1 MYLHSTNVLSFIL
14 CSLYM
19 SSGHAATSI
28 GLMTYVLL
36 EMFVCHPNML
46 CGLTCQ
52 KRDISYFYV
61 CGYGWLKQTTDNV
74 VDEEAAS
81 ANEEASDTD
90 PSNSVAIDI
99 KDDDSADEIST
110 NNMEQTNENAAVNC
124 DIEEAS
130 PSPQPL
136 LSESESSLPLHNTWI
151 WIYTATKEWKYH
163 LYAIYYMIL
172 LLPVPFSR
180 VYLHDHLWTQVLA
193 GSCVGIVTASIWYLC
208 CIRLC
213 IGTKI
218 IHWRNSTWAKWW
230 GLRCSQTGGL
240 ICGK

>member
-1 MYLHSTNVLSFIL
+1 MP
-14 CSLYM
+14 
-19 SSGHAATSI
+19 SGHAATSI
-28 GLMTYVLL
+28 GLMTYILL

-52 KRDISYFYV
+52 KRDISYSYV
-61 CGYGWLKQTTDNV
+61 WGYGWLKQTTTDVDGEV
-74 VDEEAAS
+74 VGS
-81 ANEEASDTD
+81 TNEEETD
-90 PSNSVAIDI
+90 AAPSNSVTIDI
-99 KDDDSADEIST
+99 KDDDNVDESSI
-110 NNMEQTNENAAVNC
+110 NKEQTDENAVINC

-136 LSESESSLPLHNTWI
+136 LSESESNLPLHNTWL
-151 WIYTATKEWKYH
+151 YTTATKQWKYH

-193 GSCVGIVTASIWYLC
+193 GSCVGIITSSIWYLC

-218 IHWRNSTWAKWW
+218 SI
-230 GLRCSQTGGL
+230 GEGIVTGQSGGDFDAVKL
-240 ICGK
+240 EV

>member
-1 MYLHSTNVLSFIL
+1 MP
-14 CSLYM
+14 
-19 SSGHAATSI
+19 SGHAATSI
-28 GLMTYVLL
+28 GLMTYILL

-52 KRDISYFYV
+52 KKDSSYSYV
-61 CGYGWLKQTTDNV
+61 RGYGWLKQTTTD

-81 ANEEASDTD
+81 ANEEEADAD
-90 PSNSVAIDI
+90 LSNSVRIDI
-99 KDDDSADEIST
+99 KDNADESSI
-110 NNMEQTNENAAVNC
+110 NIEQTDENEAINSG

-136 LSESESSLPLHNTWI
+136 LCESESNLPLHNTWI
-151 WIYTATKEWKYH
+151 NTATIQWKYH
-163 LYAIYYMIL
+163 LYAMYYMIL

-193 GSCVGIVTASIWYLC
+193 GSCIGIITASVWYLC
-208 CIRLC
+208 CVRLC

-218 IHWRNSTWAKWW
+218 MHWRRNSDWAKWW

>member
-1 MYLHSTNVLSFIL
+1 
-14 CSLYM
+14 M

-28 GLMTYVLL
+28 GLMTYILL

-52 KRDISYFYV
+52 KRDVSYSYV
-61 CGYGWLKQTTDNV
+61 WGHGWLKQTTDDVNGEV
-74 VDEEAAS
+74 VDS
-81 ANEEASDTD
+81 ANEEASDAT

-99 KDDDSADEIST
+99 KDNADEIGT
-110 NNMEQTNENAAVNC
+110 NNMEQTDENAAVNC
-124 DIEEAS
+124 GDIEEAS
-130 PSPQPL
+130 PSPEPL
-136 LSESESSLPLHNTWI
+136 LSESESNLPLHNTWV
-151 WIYTATKEWKYH
+151 YTATKEWKYH

-180 VYLHDHLWTQVLA
+180 VYLHDHLLTQVLA
-193 GSCVGIVTASIWYLC
+193 GSSVGIGTASLWYLC

-218 IHWRNSTWAKWW
+218 MHWRRNSEWAKWW

>member
-1 MYLHSTNVLSFIL
+1 MHSRNVLSFIL
-14 CSLYM
+14 FSLYAM
-19 SSGHAATSI
+19 PSGHAATSI
-28 GLMTYVLL
+28 GLMTYILL

-52 KRDISYFYV
+52 KRDISYSYV
-61 CGYGWLKQTTDNV
+61 WGYGWLNQTTDIDREV
-74 VDEEAAS
+74 VDS
-81 ANEEASDTD
+81 ANEEIPDAD
-90 PSNSVAIDI
+90 PSNSVAINI
-99 KDDDSADEIST
+99 KDNADEISK
-110 NNMEQTNENAAVNC
+110 NNMEQTDENVFS

-136 LSESESSLPLHNTWI
+136 LSESESSLPLHNT

-180 VYLHDHLWTQVLA
+180 VYLHDHLTTQVLA
-193 GSCVGIVTASIWYLC
+193 GSCVGLITASIWYLC

-218 IHWRNSTWAKWW
+218 MHWRRNSDWAKWW
-230 GLRCSQTGGL
+230 GLRCSQIGGL

>member
-1 MYLHSTNVLSFIL
+1 
-14 CSLYM
+14 M

-28 GLMTYVLL
+28 GLMTYILL
-36 EMFVCHPNML
+36 EMFTCHPNML

-52 KRDISYFYV
+52 KRDISYYYV
-61 CGYGWLKQTTDNV
+61 WGYGWLKQTTDIDEQ
-74 VDEEAAS
+74 VDSAKEESPDA
-81 ANEEASDTD
+81 D
-90 PSNSVAIDI
+90 PSNSVRIDI
-99 KDDDSADEIST
+99 KDNADESSI
-110 NNMEQTNENAAVNC
+110 NIEQTDENEAINSG

-136 LSESESSLPLHNTWI
+136 LSEPINLPLHNTWI
-151 WIYTATKEWKYH
+151 NTATKQLKYH

-193 GSCVGIVTASIWYLC
+193 GSCIGIITASVWYLC
-208 CIRLC
+208 CVRLC
-213 IGTKI
+213 IGTKM
-218 IHWRNSTWAKWW
+218 HWRRNSDWAKWW